1 MLASNGV
8 IMSLPLRLQLI
19 LEIFQDSLA
28 IVFHDFVGIVSFA
41 GFGFCSP
48 VFVKKFRLGFTLST

>member
-48 VFVKKFRLGFTLST
+48 VFVKKF